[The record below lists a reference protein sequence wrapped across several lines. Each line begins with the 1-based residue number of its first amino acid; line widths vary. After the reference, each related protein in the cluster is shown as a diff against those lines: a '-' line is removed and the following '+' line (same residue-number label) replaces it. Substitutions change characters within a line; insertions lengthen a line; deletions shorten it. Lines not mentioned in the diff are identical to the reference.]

1 MPVFIQ
7 SFSFS
12 SFSNM
17 FRIASSITTRRTLWV
32 SSDNVAVSAYIH
44 AGACSSYKGSDP
56 DKYRCNP
63 EAKNISFPI

>member
-1 MPVFIQ
+1 
-7 SFSFS
+7 
-12 SFSNM
+12 M

-32 SSDNVAVSAYIH
+32 CSDNVAVPAYIH

-56 DKYRCNP
+56 GKYRCNP